1 MNMNH
6 SSTSEGHFPP
16 YSEENNNGQT
26 SSNEPPIRVD
36 TTEARGCAH
45 TSLLPGESLVSNK
58 LAGTSQA
65 LSYLALKEYHLKRV
79 RFDDKGNERPHRYL
93 ANHNSVLNSWEKYL
107 SEQRGVP
114 FAGGSGDLLLIGDE
128 LGVNFSQSLAK
139 YLEKL
144 EKAKYSQNT
153 INDRKSI
160 MWSVRESFIELNK
173 SSALPESFNEALR
186 ILIRNSG
193 KTMSQ
198 IAEEHTV
205 PNSTLFKWST
215 GLQFPNRASL
225 PAIERLEDAFGVAR
239 GTLTNR
245 LTHLT
250 LVHRDGPFESCTT
263 PWRQH
268 LSKVLKY
275 RFRLTSFTPKL
286 EIEVN
291 DLTRFFTDDVWLE
304 INGFER
310 KSEWRIDPDGN
321 IPSADRYRGDLLGFM
336 GWLTLPPN
344 VETPWLNGKGM
355 SPESLS
361 LALMSDAGLV
371 LSFIDFRRSRSYS
384 ESYNTGTV
392 IFLSFCASLLRKETG
407 FLRQQPQ
414 YGAKLPDPV
423 APEDW
428 DSWCKSNRK
437 KILKFLKKKKAAKNR
452 PVVMTR
458 DPFAAVRQF
467 IEDLEQPIT
476 ILIEMVNNMKG
487 IIPLLKKGNPVVL
500 AQHVRDT
507 FFAEF
512 ITSYPLRIKNFSRMK
527 VFPRAQSS
535 EDAKLK
541 LADPKDMNLYQKP
554 DGSWW
559 IRYTKLEMKNGE
571 AVNVPVADS
580 VVPMLEEY
588 LFVHR
593 PVLLKAIKDAINLRR
608 AKFGMSPLTAGEQRA
623 IELSLY
629 VFRPG
634 HDYIHRMNDKQ
645 LTEYTGT
652 ERLSE
657 STMSDRMRHMSQR
670 YIPNCKGFSAHA
682 VRHLVASDY
691 IKNYPDGFSA
701 AAAALNDTVATV
713 RKHYAWIRPCD
724 KIKPWQDY
732 HEKLKRRF
740 SSSDESNHIRAAAA

>member
-1 MNMNH
+1 MNSNH
-6 SSTSEGHFPP
+6 SSISKGYFPP
-16 YSEENNNGQT
+16 YSTENNTGQT

-45 TSLLPGESLVSNK
+45 TPLLPGESLVSNK
-58 LAGTSQA
+58 LTGTSQA
-65 LSYLALKEYHLKRV
+65 LSYFALRDYHLNRV
-79 RFDDKGNERPHRYL
+79 MFDDKGNERSDRYL

-107 SEQRGVP
+107 SEQRDVP
-114 FAGGSGDLLLIGDE
+114 FAGCSGDLLLIGDE

-144 EKAKYSQNT
+144 EKEKYSQNT

-160 MWSVRESFIELNK
+160 MWFVRESFIELNK
-173 SSALPESFNEALR
+173 TSGLPESFNEALR

-198 IAEEHTV
+198 IAGEHTTSS
-205 PNSTLFKWST
+205 STLSNWST
-215 GLQFPNRASL
+215 GLCLPNRASL
-225 PAIERLEDAFGVAR
+225 PAIERLEDVLGVAR

-245 LTHLT
+245 LIHLT
-250 LVHRDGPFESCTT
+250 LIHRDGPFESCTT
-263 PWRQH
+263 PWRLH
-268 LSKVLKY
+268 LSKVQNY
-275 RFRLTSFTPKL
+275 RFRLKSFTPQL
-286 EIEVN
+286 ETEFS
-291 DLTRFFTDDVWLE
+291 DLTRFFTDDLWLE
-304 INGFER
+304 INGLER
-310 KSEWRIDPDGN
+310 NSEWRIDPDGK
-321 IPSADRYRGDLLGFM
+321 IPSEARYRSDILRFM
-336 GWLTLPPN
+336 GYLTLTPN
-344 VETPWLNGKGM
+344 METPWLNGKGR

-361 LALMSDAGLV
+361 LALMSDATLV
-371 LSFIDFRRSRSYS
+371 LSFANFNRLRSYS

-392 IFLSFCASLLRKETG
+392 TFLSVCASLLRKETG

-414 YGAKLPDPV
+414 YGANLPEPV

-428 DSWCKSNRK
+428 GSWCESNRE
-437 KILKFLKKKKAAKNR
+437 KILNFLKKKKKSKNR
-452 PVVMTR
+452 PIVMTR

-467 IEDLEQPIT
+467 IEDLEHPIT
-476 ILIEMVNNMKG
+476 ILIDLVNNMKG
-487 IIPLLKKGNPVVL
+487 MIPLLKKGSPVVL

-512 ITSYPLRIKNFSRMK
+512 ITSCPLRIKNFSRMK
-527 VFPRAQSS
+527 VFPQAQGDDDRR
-535 EDAKLK
+535 EVADA
-541 LADPKDMNLYQKP
+541 DDMNLYQKS

-559 IRYTKLEMKNGE
+559 IRYTQAEMKN
-571 AVNVPVADS
+571 AVAVDIPVAKS
-580 VVPMLEEY
+580 VIPMLEEY

-593 PVLLKAIKDAINLRR
+593 PVLLKAIKDTINLRG
-608 AKFGMSPLTAGEQRA
+608 AKFDMSLLTAEEARA
-623 IELSLY
+623 IELSPY

-634 HDYIHRMNDKQ
+634 PNNIRRMSGKQ
-645 LTEYTGT
+645 LTGYTGT
-652 ERLSE
+652 EPLLE
-657 STMSDRMRHMSQR
+657 STMSDRMLHMSQR

-713 RKHYAWIRPCD
+713 RKHYAWVPPCD

-732 HEKLKRRF
+732 HEKLKRQF
-740 SSSDESNHIRAAAA
+740 SSNDESNDISAAAA